1 MLRCRRRVFVVRQV
15 LLSQTCRYSL
25 PHGTRAAAET
35 VSIPC
40 GSNGSIT
47 LDIHHPTAA
56 PSPSPTVAIFL
67 PRGPL
72 LSNPPDDA
80 SNVSILRSVLPCH
93 VVQIN
98 YRWSAVDKFPTP
110 IHDVMAG
117 YDWIVSNFLPKRAFT
132 RPGCSERAGRVIV
145 CGELAGGQLATAL
158 ALTECRLGEPGIVAA
173 NVNLPIFDWTELD
186 ELKGTTASSNGLNST
201 ALLKQRSALFRKPQD
216 YYDSF
221 ASPGLFF
228 RSASSQVPG
237 RVEDSPSDE
246 MDELASLERM
256 DFFREQVTLENA
268 ITQPADTESDPM
280 IVSQLVKQRK
290 ASRRFPSKALKLRL
304 PQFRIST
311 GTESPLLDQSM
322 ELAHVLRQSFER
334 QAKSG
339 ELSHEDTAGRHAQ
352 YVEKPGLGLWDSSNS
367 GRASILESAKWMAG
381 TLAT

>member
-132 RPGCSERAGRVIV
+132 RPGRSERAGRVIV

-280 IVSQLVKQRK
+280 I
-290 ASRRFPSKALKLRL
+290 
-304 PQFRIST
+304 FRIST